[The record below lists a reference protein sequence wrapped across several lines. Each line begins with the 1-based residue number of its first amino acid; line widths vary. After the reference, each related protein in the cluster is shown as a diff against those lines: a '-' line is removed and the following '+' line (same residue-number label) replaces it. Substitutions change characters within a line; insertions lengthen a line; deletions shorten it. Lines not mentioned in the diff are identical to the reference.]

1 MVVCNRFSKISHFI
15 VTTEKITAEKLVRL
29 FSDNVWKLHGLLESV
44 ILNRG
49 PQFVAGLIKELNK
62 ILEIETKLLTAF
74 YPQTNKQTERSN
86 QELEQYLRIYIDHR
100 QGN

>member
-1 MVVCNRFSKISHFI
+1 M
-15 VTTEKITAEKLVRL
+15 TTEKITAEKLVRL

-49 PQFVAGLIKELNK
+49 PQFVAGLMKELNK

-74 YPQTNKQTERSN
+74 YPQTNKQIERSN